1 MVDRKRAREL
11 AAEYLAKGDPTGWFE
26 VLYKEAD
33 EGKSVVPW
41 ADRAG
46 NSSLLEFWNASPQ
59 PTNGKTALVI
69 ACGLGDDAEQLAV
82 WGFAT
87 IGFDI
92 SETAMQMARKR
103 FPGSAA
109 NYRVADL
116 FQPPAEWEH
125 HFDFVFEANTVQA
138 LPVHLRTQ
146 AIQKIASFVGPGG
159 KLLAVVRG
167 REEHEPQGEL
177 PWPLTRAEMNEFV
190 RAGLTET
197 SFEEYF
203 DNEDPP
209 ARRFRVLYTRP

>member
-1 MVDRKRAREL
+1 MADRKRAREL

-26 VLYKEAD
+26 VLYKEAH

-46 NSSLLEFWNASPQ
+46 NSSLVEFWNANPQ
-59 PTNGKTALVI
+59 PATGKTAIVI
-69 ACGLGDDAEQLAV
+69 ACGLGDDAEQLAS

-87 IGFDI
+87 TGFDI
-92 SETAMQMARKR
+92 SGTAIKMARQR
-103 FPGSAA
+103 FPESAVNYQVA
-109 NYRVADL
+109 NL
-116 FQPPAEWEH
+116 FEAPTTWER

-146 AIQKIASFVGPGG
+146 AIQKIASFVAPGG
-159 KLLAVVRG
+159 NLLAIVRG
-167 REEHEPQGEL
+167 REEHEPLGEL
-177 PWPLTRAEMNEFV
+177 PWPLSRAEMNEFV

-197 SFEEYF
+197 NFEEYF
-203 DNEDPP
+203 DKEDPP